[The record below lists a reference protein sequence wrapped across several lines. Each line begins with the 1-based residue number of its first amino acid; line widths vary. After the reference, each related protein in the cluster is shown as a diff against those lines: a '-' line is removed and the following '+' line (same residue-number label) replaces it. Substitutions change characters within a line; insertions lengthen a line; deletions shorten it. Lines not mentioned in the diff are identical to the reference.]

1 METHD
6 HFSVTTLH
14 AAARTLHHVPPPSRM
29 LLRGA
34 SRWTAAI
41 SGGAAASVV
50 FRLAN
55 DGHAVDVD
63 GVLMRQQ
70 PVSGGVH
77 VVRLGKR
84 SKGGSTDVEAWE
96 RWISDM
102 RDAAIDGAITA
113 DKRVAWLD
121 NIHVASS
128 SAQLARDTVQEDED
142 GDGESIYHFYL
153 SSDTDDGAQ
162 QQGCMQVRVSGDMAS
177 IDALCSLGNHS
188 GATFMRHLVS
198 WLPTAA
204 PDVVRID
211 LMPLSN
217 GWLRQDYY
225 AGLGFISKEDGSA
238 MSRGV
243 EAYVVDGDSLR
254 ADK

>member
-1 METHD
+1 
-6 HFSVTTLH
+6 
-14 AAARTLHHVPPPSRM
+14 M

-34 SRWTAAI
+34 SRWTAVI

-55 DGHAVDVD
+55 VD
-63 GVLMRQQ
+63 GQADDRLSQQ
-70 PVSGGVH
+70 QSSSGIH

-84 SKGGSTDVEAWE
+84 GFTDVETWE

-102 RDAAIDGAITA
+102 REAAADGAISA
-113 DKRVAWLD
+113 DKRAAWLD

-128 SAQLARDTVQEDED
+128 SAQLARDAVLDD
-142 GDGESIYHFYL
+142 DGEPIYHFYL
-153 SSDTDDGAQ
+153 RSDAADGAQ

-198 WLPTAA
+198 WLPAVA
-204 PDVVRID
+204 PNVVRID

-225 AGLGFISKEDGSA
+225 AGLGFLSKEHGSSA

-243 EAYVVDGDSLR
+243 EAYVD
-254 ADK
+254 AE